1 MLLEAV
7 QSSAAISRLPFRVKI
22 ASAEELMGVARLRAA
37 AYGKH
42 LPALATH
49 LLQPEAADFEVG
61 NEVFIASSKMDGSLL
76 GTLRTH
82 SNVLK
87 PLPLEASLELHAR
100 FRGRRMVEATRLCV
114 LGSLNSSLVRNA
126 LFKAF
131 FHYCFEQ
138 GIDWMFA
145 TGRRPVDRIY
155 DSMLWSDVEEPG
167 RYYPMA
173 HVAGVPHR
181 VMCLAPADA
190 EPRWRQAEHPLY
202 SFAFQDRHP
211 DIDISGARSLDALL
225 EPIDMSQGVA
235 EAISNALDEPH
246 PALRVPDQCT
256 VLGVHKSADSA
267 NGVRPALG

>member
-42 LPALATH
+42 LPALATN
-49 LLQPEAADFEVG
+49 LLQPEAADFEPG
-61 NEVFIASSKMDGSLL
+61 NVVFVAVSKFDGSML

-82 SNVLK
+82 ANVFK
-87 PLPLEASLELHAR
+87 PLPLEASIALPEH
-100 FRGRRMVEATRLCV
+100 FHGRRMIEATRLSV
-114 LGSLNSSLVRNA
+114 LGSLQSSVVRNA
-126 LFKAF
+126 LFKA
-131 FHYCFEQ
+131 YYQ
-138 GIDWMFA
+138 YSLQQKADWMLA
-145 TGRRPVDRIY
+145 TGRRPIDRMY
-155 DSMLWSDVEEPG
+155 DGLMFTDVLEPG
-167 RYYPMA
+167 TFYPMA